1 MDGAG
6 VDYLGSGRRWVT
18 AGNDESDPICCGLAG
33 MRQVS
38 STRSY
43 QRWSVRAE
51 DRGGG
56 GGEAAGVLFLSNK
69 KKKRRILD
77 EALDDEQRVERK
89 CASGAGQPPVFLQF
103 HP

>member
-56 GGEAAGVLFLSNK
+56 GEAAGVLFLSNK